1 MKGGEIVKIL
11 KFALLILF
19 VVLPLTLYG
28 KTQEKPKKA
37 KTIAELVKMYDS
49 SSCKDCHADI
59 YEEWQKS
66 LHARSIF
73 GPEHVGRTAATFRTT
88 VELGLKDWPESGVKK
103 VQDVKVKHL
112 VTCTKCHL
120 PQLEDAEDSVAQE
133 ILKHIYAFVE
143 NGDEKSAEILQQ
155 LNINCLV
162 CHNRNAI
169 THKWSEGYPKK
180 GVVYGT
186 KDGEH
191 PDPTYKAM
199 KKSSIMQES
208 ILCGQC
214 HGLGPNF
221 ELDNPTQCATLYGS
235 YLWYYVAEGG
245 RKTCQECHIRES
257 KLGHNMQS
265 YRAPEL
271 YEKAVD
277 MKVEAYAY
285 LWRDVVT
292 PTPAAHVK
300 VELTNKAGHVI
311 PDG

>member
-1 MKGGEIVKIL
+1 MKALKI
-11 KFALLILF
+11 FLILLF
-19 VVLPLTLYG
+19 IIVPLTLFA
-28 KTQEKPKKA
+28 KSQDKPKKA

-49 SSCKDCHADI
+49 SSCKDCHSDI
-59 YEEWQKS
+59 YDEWQKS

-73 GPEHVGRTAATFRTT
+73 GPEHVGRTAATFKTT
-88 VELGLKDWPESGVKK
+88 IEIGLKDWQASGVKK
-103 VQDVKVKHL
+103 PEDVKVHHL
-112 VTCTKCHL
+112 LLCTKCHL
-120 PQLEDAEDSVAQE
+120 PQLEEAEDSVAQE
-133 ILKHIYAFVE
+133 IVRNIYAFVDK
-143 NGDEKSAEILQQ
+143 GDEKAAEVLQQ

-169 THKWSEGYPKK
+169 VHKWTDGYPKK
-180 GVVYGT
+180 GVIYGS

-191 PDPTYKAM
+191 PDAVHKTM
-199 KKSSIMQES
+199 KKSLIMKES

-221 ELDNPTQCATLYGS
+221 EFDNPSQCATLYGS

-245 RKTCQECHIRES
+245 TKTCQQCHMQES

-265 YRAPEL
+265 YRAKEM
-271 YEKAVD
+271 YQNAVD
-277 MKVEAYAY
+277 MKVDAYAY

-292 PTPAAHVK
+292 PTPAALVK

>member
-1 MKGGEIVKIL
+1 MKTL
-11 KFALLILF
+11 KLLLILLF
-19 VVLPLTLYG
+19 IILPLTLYA
-28 KTQEKPKKA
+28 KSQEKPKKA

-49 SSCKDCHADI
+49 TSCKDCHAEI

-88 VELGLKDWPESGVKK
+88 IEIGMKDWPASGVKK
-103 VQDVKVKHL
+103 VEDVKIKHL
-112 VTCTKCHL
+112 ATCTKCHL
-120 PQLEDAEDSVAQE
+120 PQLEEAEESVAQE
-133 ILKHIYAFVE
+133 ILKHIYAFAE
-143 NGDEKSAEILQQ
+143 KGDEKSAEILQQ

-169 THKWSEGYPKK
+169 THKWTEGYPQK

-191 PDPTYKAM
+191 PDSVYKTM
-199 KKSSIMQES
+199 KKSSIMKES

-214 HGLGPNF
+214 HGLGPQF
-221 ELDNPTQCATLYGS
+221 EHDNPSQCATLYGS

-245 RKTCQECHIRES
+245 TKTCQQCHIQES

-277 MKVEAYAY
+277 MKVDAYAY

-292 PTPAAHVK
+292 PTPAASVK
-300 VELTNKAGHVI
+300 VELTSKAGHVI

>member
-1 MKGGEIVKIL
+1 MKFLKI
-11 KFALLILF
+11 FLILLF
-19 VVLPLTLYG
+19 MVVPLTLLA
-28 KTQEKPKKA
+28 KSQEKPKKA

-49 SSCKDCHADI
+49 TSCKDCHAEI

-73 GPEHVGRTAATFRTT
+73 GPKEVGRTAATFRTT
-88 VELGLKDWPESGVKK
+88 VELGLKEWPHSGVKK
-103 VQDVKVKHL
+103 YQDVKVKHL
-112 VTCTKCHL
+112 AICTKCHL

-133 ILKHIYAFVE
+133 IMKNIYAFAE
-143 NGDEKSAEILQQ
+143 NGDEKAAQTLQE

-169 THKWSEGYPKK
+169 IHKWTEGYPQKN
-180 GVVYGT
+180 VVYGT

-191 PDPTYKAM
+191 PDSVFKTM
-199 KKSSIMQES
+199 KKSSVMKES

-214 HGLGPNF
+214 HGLGPTF
-221 ELDNPTQCATLYGS
+221 EFDNPAQCATLYGS
-235 YLWYYVAEGG
+235 YLWNYVAEGG
-245 RKTCQECHIRES
+245 TKTCQDCHIRDS

-271 YEKAVD
+271 YEKYID
-277 MKVEAYAY
+277 MKVDAYAY

-292 PTPAAHVK
+292 PTPAALVK
-300 VELTNKAGHVI
+300 VELTSKAGHAV

>member
-1 MKGGEIVKIL
+1 MKTL
-11 KFALLILF
+11 KLLLILLF
-19 VVLPLTLYG
+19 IILPLTLYA
-28 KTQEKPKKA
+28 KSQEKPKKA
-37 KTIAELVKMYDS
+37 KTIAELVKMYDIT
-49 SSCKDCHADI
+49 SCKDCHAEI
-59 YEEWQKS
+59 YDEWQKS

-73 GPEHVGRTAATFRTT
+73 GPEHVGRTAATFKTT
-88 VELGLKDWPESGVKK
+88 IELGLKEWKASGVKK
-103 VQDVKVKHL
+103 PQDVKVKHL
-112 VTCTKCHL
+112 LICTKCHL
-120 PQLEDAEDSVAQE
+120 PQLEEAEDSVAQE
-133 ILKHIYAFVE
+133 IVRNVYAFVDE
-143 NGDEKSAEILQQ
+143 GDEKAAEILQQ

-169 THKWSEGYPKK
+169 THKWVDGYPQK

-186 KDGEH
+186 KEGEH
-191 PDPTYKAM
+191 PDSVYKTM
-199 KKSSIMQES
+199 KKNPIMKES

-214 HGLGPNF
+214 HGLGPTF
-221 ELDNPTQCATLYGS
+221 GQDNPTQCGTLYGS

-245 RKTCQECHIRES
+245 TKTCQQCHMQES

-277 MKVEAYAY
+277 MKVDAYAY

-292 PTPAAHVK
+292 PTPAASVK
-300 VELTNKAGHVI
+300 VELTNNAGHVI

>member
-1 MKGGEIVKIL
+1 MKFFKIL
-11 KFALLILF
+11 LIMLF
-19 VVLPLTLYG
+19 IVLPLTLFA
-28 KTQEKPKKA
+28 KSQDKPKKA

-49 SSCKDCHADI
+49 SSCKDCHSDI
-59 YEEWQKS
+59 YEEWKKS

-73 GPEHVGRTAATFRTT
+73 GPEHVGRTAATFKTT
-88 VELGLKDWPESGVKK
+88 IELGLKDWQASGVKK
-103 VQDVKVKHL
+103 PEDVRVKHL
-112 VTCTKCHL
+112 MICTKCHL
-120 PQLEDAEDSVAQE
+120 PQLEEAEDSVAQE
-133 ILKHIYAFVE
+133 IVKHIYKFVDE
-143 NGDEKSAEILQQ
+143 GDENSAAILQQ
-155 LNINCLV
+155 LNINCVV

-169 THKWSEGYPKK
+169 IHKWTEGYPQK

-186 KDGEH
+186 KDGDH
-191 PDPTYKAM
+191 PDSTYKKM
-199 KKSSIMQES
+199 KKSSVMKES

-221 ELDNPTQCATLYGS
+221 EFDNPSQCATLYGS
-235 YLWYYVAEGG
+235 YLWSYVSEGG
-245 RKTCQECHIRES
+245 TKTCQQCHIQES

-265 YRAPEL
+265 YRSKEL

-277 MKVEAYAY
+277 MKVDAYAY

>member
-1 MKGGEIVKIL
+1 MKVLKIL
-11 KFALLILF
+11 LVLLFIII
-19 VVLPLTLYG
+19 PLTLFA
-28 KTQEKPKKA
+28 KSQEKPKKA
-37 KTIAELVKMYDS
+37 KTIAELVKMYDV
-49 SSCKDCHADI
+49 SSCKECHADV
-59 YEEWQKS
+59 YDEWQKS

-88 VELGLKDWPESGVKK
+88 VEIGLKEMAESGVKK
-103 VQDVKVKHL
+103 VEDVKIKHL
-112 VTCTKCHL
+112 AICTKCHL
-120 PQLEDAEDSVAQE
+120 PQLEDAEESVAQE
-133 ILKHIYAFVE
+133 ILKNIYNFAE
-143 NGDEKSAEILQQ
+143 KGDEKAAETLQQ

-169 THKWSEGYPKK
+169 VHKWVDGYPKK
-180 GVVYGT
+180 GVIYGS

-191 PDPTYKAM
+191 ADAVFKNTKKNPIM
-199 KKSSIMQES
+199 KES

-214 HGLGPNF
+214 HGLGPTF
-221 ELDNPTQCATLYGS
+221 GTDNPSQCATLYGS

-245 RKTCQECHIRES
+245 TKTCQQCHIKDS

-265 YRAPEL
+265 YRSPEL
-271 YEKAVD
+271 ANMAVD
-277 MKVEAYAY
+277 MKVDAYAY

-292 PTPAAHVK
+292 PTPAASVK